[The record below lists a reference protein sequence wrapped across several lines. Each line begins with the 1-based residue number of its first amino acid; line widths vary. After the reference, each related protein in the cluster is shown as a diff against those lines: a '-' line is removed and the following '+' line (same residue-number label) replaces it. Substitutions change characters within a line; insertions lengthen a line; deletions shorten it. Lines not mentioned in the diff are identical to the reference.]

1 MKKAG
6 QLTYK
11 HRVIIQDYLENEIP
25 ISVICKKLGVSKQ
38 TIYREI

>member
-1 MKKAG
+1 MKKTG